1 MYDDSIL
8 TYFKAPYSTV
18 ADLKYLLNRINNQKM
33 EFHESNQN
41 LYKVLV
47 EAVYYK
53 LRWQSNQPIPIRDVL
68 VYFESIPL

>member
-1 MYDDSIL
+1 
-8 TYFKAPYSTV
+8 
-18 ADLKYLLNRINNQKM
+18 M

-53 LRWQSNQPIPIRDVL
+53 LRWKNNQPIPIKDVL
-68 VYFESIPL
+68 VYFESIPLYEEELTKLQQIEKIERHVDLLSKL